1 MTIHQKA
8 LSSTTPPT
16 TVLKSVCRSCHGG
29 CGVLMHV
36 QDGVLVKVEG
46 DPDSPLNHGRLC
58 PIGTVTTDLVYHPD
72 RLKYPMRR
80 LGKRG
85 SGRWQRISWDE
96 ALDEIS
102 EKLLAIRDQY
112 GPEAIA
118 LGTGTGRHHIRWVSR
133 FGHAL
138 GTPNW
143 CEPGFAQCFHPRVN
157 TTILT
162 FGDLPVCDY
171 MGDVPPKCI
180 LFWGHNPLNSGPDG
194 ETRFSVREALA
205 HNPATIVI
213 DPRETELTKR
223 STLWLR
229 VRPGTDDALAL
240 AMINVVIEEKLY
252 DASFVRDWTYGFDAL
267 AEKVKPHTPE
277 WAEPITWVSAEMI
290 RAAARLFAQT
300 KPAMMEW
307 GCALEHTP
315 KCIQTVRA
323 VSMLPALT
331 GNIDVPGGWVF
342 GMHGLGRFPSLIE
355 NLTPEA
361 NAKRLGADRF
371 KLLGGEGADLP
382 AAHIPTLL
390 QAMREGKPYWVKA
403 FLMFGNNTLTTYAN
417 SAAAYEALMKL
428 DFMVCVDLFMTP
440 TAELADIILPAA
452 SWPEINQLAGLPTIA
467 ANVVLANQRSVR
479 VHECK
484 SDEEIFVELARRMEL
499 PVGTES
505 VEVVLNAQLKSG
517 GLNITFDELKQRGW
531 VKVPFRYR
539 KYLDGGFKTPTGKIE
554 LYSTRF
560 EEMGYS
566 PLPYYEEAPETP
578 FSAPEVA
585 KDYPL
590 VLTTGGR
597 IPFFF
602 NSEHRQIEKLRKA
615 CRDPTAE
622 IHPETA
628 AKYGIRNG
636 DWMWIETRRGRM
648 RQKAKLSKGIDPRV
662 VSAQHGWWF
671 PDQPGP
677 DYGVW
682 QSNANLLTDN
692 QPPYDPAMGTYQLRA
707 LLCRVAR
714 ATDPQKKNGDCHTR
728 TLEPPARWKKTVCPH
743 PAGIRSLSP

>member
-1 MTIHQKA
+1 MTIQQRQIA
-8 LSSTTPPT
+8 STKPPT

-36 QDGVLVKVEG
+36 EDGVLVKVEG
-46 DPDSPLNHGRLC
+46 DRESPLNHGRLC

-80 LGKRG
+80 LGARG
-85 SGRWQRISWDE
+85 SGQWQRITWDE

-102 EKLLAIRDQY
+102 TKLLAIREKY
-112 GPEAIA
+112 GPEAVA

-133 FGHAL
+133 FGHAF

-171 MGDVPPKCI
+171 TGDSPPKCI

-205 HNPATIVI
+205 HNPDIIVI
-213 DPRETELTKR
+213 DPRETELAKR
-223 STLWLR
+223 AKVWLR
-229 VRPGTDDALAL
+229 VRPGADDALAL
-240 AMINVVIEEKLY
+240 AMLNVVIGEQLY
-252 DASFVRDWTYGFDAL
+252 DEPFVREWTHGFEAL
-267 AEKVKPHTPE
+267 AECVKPHTPE
-277 WAEPITWVSAEMI
+277 WAEPITWVPADQI

-300 KPAMMEW
+300 KPATMEW
-307 GCALEHTP
+307 GCAIEHTP

-323 VSMLPALT
+323 ISMLPAIT
-331 GNIDVPGGWVF
+331 GNIEIPGGWVF

-390 QAMREGKPYWVKA
+390 QAMSEGKPYPVKA
-403 FLMFGNNTLTTYAN
+403 FLVFGNNTLTTYAN
-417 SAAAYEALMKL
+417 SSTAYDALMKL
-428 DFMVCVDLFMTP
+428 DFMVCADLFMTP
-440 TAELADIILPAA
+440 TAELADIVLPAA
-452 SWPEINQLAGLPTIA
+452 SWPELDQLAGLPTIA
-467 ANVVLANQRSVR
+467 GNVVLANQRSVR

-484 SDEEIFVELARRMEL
+484 SDEEIFVELARRMQL

-505 VEVVLNAQLKSG
+505 VEEVLNQQLK
-517 GLNITFDELKQRGW
+517 GLNITFADIKKKGW
-531 VKVPFRYR
+531 IKVPF
-539 KYLDGGFKTPTGKIE
+539 KYHKYKDGGFKTPTGKIE

-560 EEMGYS
+560 EQMGYS
-566 PLPYYEEAPETP
+566 PLPYYVEAPETP
-578 FSAPEVA
+578 ISAPEVA
-585 KDYPL
+585 KDFPL

-597 IPFFF
+597 ISHFF
-602 NSEHRQIEKLRKA
+602 NSEHRQIQNLRKA
-615 CRDPTAE
+615 SRDPITE
-622 IHPETA
+622 IHPDTA
-628 AKYGIRNG
+628 AKYGISNG

-648 RQKAKLSKGIDPRV
+648 RQKAKLTKGIDPRV
-662 VSAQHGWWF
+662 VSAQHAWWF
-671 PDQPGP
+671 PERGAPE
-677 DYGVW
+677 YGVW
-682 QSNANLLTDN
+682 DSNVNLLTDN
-692 QPPYDPAMGTYQLRA
+692 KPPYDPAMGTYQLRA
-707 LLCRVAR
+707 LLCRVAP
-714 ATDPQKKNGDCHTR
+714 ATAPLAAQQSPDSKVH
-728 TLEPPARWKKTVCPH
+728 H
-743 PAGIRSLSP
+743 PG